1 MTEYNATV
9 IRSKIVNEIMI
20 GNGYYNLIKEKM
32 NLSQKQLD
40 EQINTL
46 INFGVIKIKA
56 DKSILEEKI

>member
-9 IRSKIVNEIMI
+9 IRSKIVNEIKI

>member
-1 MTEYNATV
+1 MTEYNATA
-9 IRSKIVNEIMI
+9 IRSKIVNEIKI
-20 GNGYYNLIKEKM
+20 GNGSYNLIKEKM

-56 DKSILEEKI
+56 DKSTLEEKI